1 MKAYRNLEGVAPGHH
16 HTVGERHRQLIES
29 TRTQAAI
36 RTAVV
41 HPCDPASLGG
51 ALAAWQEGLIDPV
64 LVGPRERIETTA
76 RALDSS
82 LDGIELIDTP
92 HSHASADTAV
102 ALAAS
107 GSVTALMKGALHTD
121 ELMGAA
127 LSRDAGLRT
136 ERQMSHVYA
145 LDVPSYPLPL
155 LITDAAL
162 HIAPDLVAKRDIVQN
177 AIDLAHALG
186 LERPRVALLSAVETV
201 RANIPSTLDAAALC
215 KMSERGQIHGGLLD
229 GPLAIDNAVSREA
242 ARQKGIV
249 SEVAGQADI
258 LVAPDL
264 EAANMIAK
272 LLIYLAGA
280 QAAGLVVGAKVPIML
295 TSRADD
301 IDTRLASAALA
312 LRLVHFQSRNERRP

>member
-1 MKAYRNLEGVAPGHH
+1 MSPHH
-16 HTVGERHRQLIES
+16 HHHAIGERHRQLIES
-29 TRTQAAI
+29 TRGLAPI

-41 HPCDPASLGG
+41 HPCDAASLGG
-51 ALAAWQEGLIDPV
+51 ALAAWREGLIEPV
-64 LVGPRERIETTA
+64 LVGPRLRIESA
-76 RALDSS
+76 AQVLGSS
-82 LDGIELIDTP
+82 LDGIELVDTP

-102 ALAAS
+102 SLA
-107 GSVTALMKGALHTD
+107 GSSDVEALMKGALHTD
-121 ELMGAA
+121 ELMGAV
-127 LSRDAGLRT
+127 LSRQAGLRT

-162 HIAPDLVAKRDIVQN
+162 HIAPDLEAKRDIVQN
-177 AIDLAHALG
+177 AIDLALALG

-215 KMSERGQIHGGLLD
+215 KMSERGQIQGGRLD
-229 GPLAIDNAVSREA
+229 GPLAIDNAVSCEA

-258 LVAPDL
+258 LMAPDL

-272 LLIYLAGA
+272 LLIHLAGA
-280 QAAGLVVGAKVPIML
+280 QAAGLVVGARVPIML

-301 IDTRLASAALA
+301 IDARLASAALA
-312 LRLVHFQSRNERRP
+312 LRLVHFQSRDESHS